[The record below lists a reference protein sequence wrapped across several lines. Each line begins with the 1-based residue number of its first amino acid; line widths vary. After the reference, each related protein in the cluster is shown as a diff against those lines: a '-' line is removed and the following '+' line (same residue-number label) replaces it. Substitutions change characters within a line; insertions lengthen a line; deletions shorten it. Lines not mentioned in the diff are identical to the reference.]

1 MQSGDWQDICTSWL
15 FRLSSARR
23 RMSPAQV
30 SSAMAGA
37 DRALT
42 GEDQPDTGEVE
53 LLLAKRNGSGAGG
66 SGAV

>member
-1 MQSGDWQDICTSWL
+1 
-15 FRLSSARR
+15 
-23 RMSPAQV
+23 MSPAQV